1 MAGKEGESYLDQLL
15 NNAST
20 PPQEAGLEKVK
31 ESARKAEL
39 DNVGLQE
46 ALAVLNDLP
55 DETGIPSKTDPKE
68 ELEDLK
74 NLYEEFGNEIIPE
87 KEPEPESMA
96 VEPEA
101 AEEPEM
107 PAADSET
114 TQESETVEAPDIP
127 LEEVQP
133 EAAEEP
139 EIPAVELEIPEEET
153 EQMESTEPDILPE
166 KMQPEEPDILPEEM
180 QPEESDMPA
189 VELEMPEETPEEP
202 GVSEMPEEE
211 TEQTEPAEP
220 EIPVDEMQSEEPE
233 TTEDQEP
240 AFEDMEAML
249 DLLQQ
254 PEEESVQKE
263 AEMPEETKE
272 PEVSKEPVAV
282 EDIFQDALSAVG
294 YSGDEEDLEQ
304 EMDMPEVQ
312 SEGQDP
318 QLDDIL
324 ALDDIM
330 QNASDEEES
339 GAAEEGVQ
347 SVPVRKQKKEKKK
360 KPGLWKRLFGNV
372 VTDETAALEQK
383 EREAEEEAFLQKQA
397 ALIEKKKQSEADK
410 EEKEKKNQE
419 EKERKKQI
427 KAEKDAQ
434 KAEKKAEKK
443 RLKEERA
450 AMAEQEVVGK
460 INPIGATIVFILFA
474 TIGVLIF
481 VGVWLL
487 PRRANIKEAQ
497 NEYANEKYIEAYQ
510 TISAVSI
517 KEDEQAL
524 YDKIVLC
531 SKLERQIQSYKT
543 NVSMKQKLEALHALL
558 QGLDLYNKKQDEVKA
573 LKIQNEFLQMKTQII
588 TYLAQ
593 DYNLDEAQ
601 ANEIN
606 AITDEAEYTRRLLEI
621 VAAVK

>member
-20 PPQEAGLEKVK
+20 PPQEAGLEQVK
-31 ESARKAEL
+31 ENARKAEL

-55 DETGIPSKTDPKE
+55 DETGIPSKADPKE

-74 NLYEEFGNEIIPE
+74 NLYEEFGNEVIPQQ
-87 KEPEPESMA
+87 EPEPEPEPEPEVETEPEVPEEEA
-96 VEPEA
+96 QPEEPIEPVEPKETKESEEPEIPEFDLEMPEEPEQPEEEA
-101 AEEPEM
+101 QPESLEEPVMPEEPFAPEEPEM
-107 PAADSET
+107 P
-114 TQESETVEAPDIP
+114 TVD
-127 LEEVQP
+127 
-133 EAAEEP
+133 
-139 EIPAVELEIPEEET
+139 AV
-153 EQMESTEPDILPE
+153 
-166 KMQPEEPDILPEEM
+166 
-180 QPEESDMPA
+180 
-189 VELEMPEETPEEP
+189 MPEET
-202 GVSEMPEEE
+202 EE
-211 TEQTEPAEP
+211 TTNM
-220 EIPVDEMQSEEPE
+220 DEE
-233 TTEDQEP
+233 QEP

-254 PEEESVQKE
+254 PDEEDEPK
-263 AEMPEETKE
+263 MPDEPEVPQETKEPE

-304 EMDMPEVQ
+304 ELNMS
-312 SEGQDP
+312 SETQEESQDS
-318 QLDDIL
+318 QFDDIL

-330 QNASDEEES
+330 QNASDEE
-339 GAAEEGVQ
+339 GQPAEEGVQ

-360 KPGLWKRLFGNV
+360 KTSLWKRLFGNV
-372 VTDETAALEQK
+372 ITDETAALEEK
-383 EREAEEEAFLQKQA
+383 EREEEEDPFLKKQA
-397 ALIEKKKQSEADK
+397 ELIEKKKQSEADK
-410 EEKEKKNQE
+410 EEKEKKSQE
-419 EKERKKQI
+419 DKERKQQI
-427 KAEKDAQ
+427 KAEKEAQ

-450 AMAEQEVVGK
+450 AQAEKEVVGK

-474 TIGVLIF
+474 TIGVLIM

-487 PRRANIKEAQ
+487 PRRANIKEAE
-497 NEYANEKYIEAYQ
+497 NEYANEQYIDAYQ

-531 SKLERQIQSYKT
+531 SKLERQIQSYQT
-543 NVSMKQKLEALHALL
+543 NVSMNQKLEALHALL

-573 LKIQNEFLQMKTQII
+573 LKIQKEYLQMKTQII

-606 AITDEAEYTRRLLEI
+606 AITDEAEYTHRLQDI
-621 VAAVK
+621 VTAAK

>member
-20 PPQEAGLEKVK
+20 SSQEAGVEQAK
-31 ESARKAEL
+31 ENAGKAEL

-55 DETGIPSKTDPKE
+55 DETGIPAKADPKE

-74 NLYEEFGNEIIPE
+74 NLYEEFGNEVIPE
-87 KEPEPESMA
+87 EAPQPEPEPEEEMKREEQ
-96 VEPEA
+96 EPEEPVQSLVDPEKVE
-101 AEEPEM
+101 EEPEQ
-107 PAADSET
+107 S
-114 TQESETVEAPDIP
+114 
-127 LEEVQP
+127 EEVQP
-133 EAAEEP
+133 EGFDE
-139 EIPAVELEIPEEET
+139 
-153 EQMESTEPDILPE
+153 
-166 KMQPEEPDILPEEM
+166 PEEPK
-180 QPEESDMPA
+180 
-189 VELEMPEETPEEP
+189 
-202 GVSEMPEEE
+202 MPEEE
-211 TEQTEPAEP
+211 
-220 EIPVDEMQSEEPE
+220 
-233 TTEDQEP
+233 QEP

-254 PEEESVQKE
+254 PDEEVEKE
-263 AEMPEETKE
+263 KQDTTEVPQETKE
-272 PEVSKEPVAV
+272 PEPEVSREPVAV
-282 EDIFQDALSAVG
+282 DDIFQDALSAVG

-304 EMDMPEVQ
+304 KLNMS
-312 SEGQDP
+312 SETQNENQDS
-318 QLDDIL
+318 QFDDIL

-330 QNASDEEES
+330 QNESGVEEEP
-339 GAAEEGVQ
+339 AEEGVQ

-360 KPGLWKRLFGNV
+360 KTSLWKRLFGNV
-372 VTDETAALEQK
+372 ITDETAALEEK
-383 EREAEEEAFLQKQA
+383 EREEEEEAFLKKQA

-410 EEKEKKNQE
+410 EEKEKKNQKD
-419 EKERKKQI
+419 KERKQQI
-427 KAEKDAQ
+427 KAEKEAQ

-443 RLKEERA
+443 RLKEEQA
-450 AMAEQEVVGK
+450 AMAETEVVGK

-474 TIGVLIF
+474 TIGVLIM

-487 PRRANIKEAQ
+487 PRRANIKEAA
-497 NEYANEKYIEAYQ
+497 NEYANEKYIDAYQ

-531 SKLERQIQSYKT
+531 SKLERQIQSYQT
-543 NVSMKQKLEALHALL
+543 NVSMDKKLEALHALL

-573 LKIQNEFLQMKTQII
+573 LKIQKEFLQMKTQII

-593 DYNLDEAQ
+593 DYSLDEAQ

-606 AITDEAEYTRRLLEI
+606 AITDEAEYTHRLQDI
-621 VAAVK
+621 VTAAK

>member
-20 PPQEAGLEKVK
+20 SSQEAGVEQAK
-31 ESARKAEL
+31 ENARKAEL

-55 DETGIPSKTDPKE
+55 DETGIPAKADPKE

-74 NLYEEFGNEIIPE
+74 NLYEEFGNEVIPDE
-87 KEPEPESMA
+87 APQPEPEPEEKMKREEQ
-96 VEPEA
+96 EPEEPVQSLVDPEKVE
-101 AEEPEM
+101 EEPEQ
-107 PAADSET
+107 S
-114 TQESETVEAPDIP
+114 
-127 LEEVQP
+127 EEVQP
-133 EAAEEP
+133 EGFDE
-139 EIPAVELEIPEEET
+139 
-153 EQMESTEPDILPE
+153 
-166 KMQPEEPDILPEEM
+166 PEEPK
-180 QPEESDMPA
+180 
-189 VELEMPEETPEEP
+189 
-202 GVSEMPEEE
+202 MPEEE
-211 TEQTEPAEP
+211 
-220 EIPVDEMQSEEPE
+220 
-233 TTEDQEP
+233 QEP

-254 PEEESVQKE
+254 PDEEVEQEKQDTTEVPQ
-263 AEMPEETKE
+263 ETKE
-272 PEVSKEPVAV
+272 PEPEVSREPVAV
-282 EDIFQDALSAVG
+282 DDIFQDALSAVG

-304 EMDMPEVQ
+304 KLNMS
-312 SEGQDP
+312 SETQNENQDS
-318 QLDDIL
+318 QFDDIL

-330 QNASDEEES
+330 QNESGVEEEP
-339 GAAEEGVQ
+339 AEEGVQ

-360 KPGLWKRLFGNV
+360 KTSLWKRLFGNV
-372 VTDETAALEQK
+372 ITDETVALEEK
-383 EREAEEEAFLQKQA
+383 EREEEEETFLKKQA

-410 EEKEKKNQE
+410 EEKEKKNQKD
-419 EKERKKQI
+419 KERKQQI
-427 KAEKDAQ
+427 KAEKEAQ

-443 RLKEERA
+443 RLKEEQA
-450 AMAEQEVVGK
+450 AMAETEVVEK

-474 TIGVLIF
+474 TFGVLIM

-487 PRRANIKEAQ
+487 PRRANIKEAA
-497 NEYANEKYIEAYQ
+497 NEYANEKYIDAYQ

-531 SKLERQIQSYKT
+531 SKLERQIQSYQT
-543 NVSMKQKLEALHALL
+543 NVSMDKKLEALHALL

-573 LKIQNEFLQMKTQII
+573 LKIQKEFLQMKTQII

-593 DYNLDEAQ
+593 DYSLDEAQ

-606 AITDEAEYTRRLLEI
+606 AITDEAEYTHRLQDI
-621 VAAVK
+621 VTAAK

>member
-20 PPQEAGLEKVK
+20 SSQEAGVEQAK
-31 ESARKAEL
+31 ENARKAEL

-55 DETGIPSKTDPKE
+55 DETGIPAKADPKE

-74 NLYEEFGNEIIPE
+74 NLYEEFGNEVIPDE
-87 KEPEPESMA
+87 APQPEPEPEEKMKREEQ
-96 VEPEA
+96 EPEEPVQSLVDPEKVE
-101 AEEPEM
+101 EEPEQ
-107 PAADSET
+107 S
-114 TQESETVEAPDIP
+114 
-127 LEEVQP
+127 EEVQP
-133 EAAEEP
+133 EGFDE
-139 EIPAVELEIPEEET
+139 
-153 EQMESTEPDILPE
+153 
-166 KMQPEEPDILPEEM
+166 PEEPK
-180 QPEESDMPA
+180 
-189 VELEMPEETPEEP
+189 
-202 GVSEMPEEE
+202 MPEEE
-211 TEQTEPAEP
+211 
-220 EIPVDEMQSEEPE
+220 
-233 TTEDQEP
+233 QEP

-254 PEEESVQKE
+254 PDEEVEKE
-263 AEMPEETKE
+263 KQDTTEVPQETKE
-272 PEVSKEPVAV
+272 PEPEVSREPVAV
-282 EDIFQDALSAVG
+282 DDIFQDALSAVG

-304 EMDMPEVQ
+304 KLNMS
-312 SEGQDP
+312 SETQNENQDS
-318 QLDDIL
+318 QFDDIL

-330 QNASDEEES
+330 QNESGVEEEP
-339 GAAEEGVQ
+339 AEEGVQ

-360 KPGLWKRLFGNV
+360 KTSLWKRLFGNV
-372 VTDETAALEQK
+372 ITDETAALEEK
-383 EREAEEEAFLQKQA
+383 EREEEEEAFLKKQA

-410 EEKEKKNQE
+410 EEKEKKNQKD
-419 EKERKKQI
+419 KERKQQI
-427 KAEKDAQ
+427 KAEKEAQ

-443 RLKEERA
+443 RLKEEQA
-450 AMAEQEVVGK
+450 AMAETEVVGK

-474 TIGVLIF
+474 TIGVLIM

-487 PRRANIKEAQ
+487 PRRANIKEAA
-497 NEYANEKYIEAYQ
+497 NEYANEKYIDAYQ

-531 SKLERQIQSYKT
+531 SKLERQIQSYQT
-543 NVSMKQKLEALHALL
+543 NVSMDKKLEALHALL

-573 LKIQNEFLQMKTQII
+573 LKIQKEFLQMKTQII

-593 DYNLDEAQ
+593 DYSLDEAQ

-606 AITDEAEYTRRLLEI
+606 AITDEAEYTHRLQDI
-621 VAAVK
+621 VTAAK

>member
-20 PPQEAGLEKVK
+20 SSQEAGVEQAK
-31 ESARKAEL
+31 ENARKAEL

-55 DETGIPSKTDPKE
+55 DETGIPAKADPKE

-74 NLYEEFGNEIIPE
+74 NLYEEFGNEVIPE
-87 KEPEPESMA
+87 EAPQPEPEPEEKMKREEQ
-96 VEPEA
+96 EPEEPVQSLVDPEKVE
-101 AEEPEM
+101 EEPEQ
-107 PAADSET
+107 S
-114 TQESETVEAPDIP
+114 
-127 LEEVQP
+127 EEVQP
-133 EAAEEP
+133 EGFDE
-139 EIPAVELEIPEEET
+139 
-153 EQMESTEPDILPE
+153 
-166 KMQPEEPDILPEEM
+166 PEEPK
-180 QPEESDMPA
+180 
-189 VELEMPEETPEEP
+189 
-202 GVSEMPEEE
+202 MPEEE
-211 TEQTEPAEP
+211 
-220 EIPVDEMQSEEPE
+220 
-233 TTEDQEP
+233 QEP

-254 PEEESVQKE
+254 PDEEVEQEKQDTTEVPQ
-263 AEMPEETKE
+263 ETKELE
-272 PEVSKEPVAV
+272 PEVSREPVAV
-282 EDIFQDALSAVG
+282 DDIFQDALSAVG

-304 EMDMPEVQ
+304 KLNMS
-312 SEGQDP
+312 SETQNENQDS
-318 QLDDIL
+318 QFDDIL

-330 QNASDEEES
+330 QNESGVEEEP
-339 GAAEEGVQ
+339 AEEGVQ

-360 KPGLWKRLFGNV
+360 KTSLWKRLFGNV
-372 VTDETAALEQK
+372 ITDETAALEEK
-383 EREAEEEAFLQKQA
+383 EREEEEEAFLKKQA

-410 EEKEKKNQE
+410 EEKEKKNQKD
-419 EKERKKQI
+419 KERKQQI
-427 KAEKDAQ
+427 KAEKEAQ

-443 RLKEERA
+443 RLKEEQA
-450 AMAEQEVVGK
+450 AMAETEVVGK

-474 TIGVLIF
+474 TFGVLIM

-487 PRRANIKEAQ
+487 PRRANIKEAA
-497 NEYANEKYIEAYQ
+497 NEYADEKYIDAYQ

-531 SKLERQIQSYKT
+531 SKLERQIQSYQT
-543 NVSMKQKLEALHALL
+543 NVSMDKKLEALHALL

-573 LKIQNEFLQMKTQII
+573 LKIQKEFLQMKTQII

-593 DYNLDEAQ
+593 DYSLDEAQ

-606 AITDEAEYTRRLLEI
+606 AITDEAEYTHRLQDI
-621 VAAVK
+621 VTAAK

>member
-20 PPQEAGLEKVK
+20 SSQEAGVEQVK
-31 ESARKAEL
+31 ENARKAEL

-55 DETGIPSKTDPKE
+55 DETGIPAKADPKE

-74 NLYEEFGNEIIPE
+74 NLYEEFGNEVIPE
-87 KEPEPESMA
+87 EAPQPEPEPEEEMKLEEQ
-96 VEPEA
+96 EPEEPVQSLVDPEKV
-101 AEEPEM
+101 EEPEQ
-107 PAADSET
+107 S
-114 TQESETVEAPDIP
+114 
-127 LEEVQP
+127 EEVQP
-133 EAAEEP
+133 EGFDE
-139 EIPAVELEIPEEET
+139 
-153 EQMESTEPDILPE
+153 
-166 KMQPEEPDILPEEM
+166 PEEPK
-180 QPEESDMPA
+180 
-189 VELEMPEETPEEP
+189 
-202 GVSEMPEEE
+202 MPEEE
-211 TEQTEPAEP
+211 
-220 EIPVDEMQSEEPE
+220 
-233 TTEDQEP
+233 QEP

-254 PEEESVQKE
+254 PDEEVEQEKQDTTE
-263 AEMPEETKE
+263 IPQETKE
-272 PEVSKEPVAV
+272 PEPEVSREPVAV
-282 EDIFQDALSAVG
+282 DDIFQDALSAVG

-304 EMDMPEVQ
+304 KLNMS
-312 SEGQDP
+312 SETQNENQGSQF
-318 QLDDIL
+318 DDIL

-330 QNASDEEES
+330 QNESGVEEEP
-339 GAAEEGVQ
+339 AEEGVQ

-360 KPGLWKRLFGNV
+360 KTSLWKRLFGNV
-372 VTDETAALEQK
+372 ITDETAALEEK
-383 EREAEEEAFLQKQA
+383 EREEEEEAFLKKQA

-419 EKERKKQI
+419 DKERKQQI
-427 KAEKDAQ
+427 KAEKEAQ

-443 RLKEERA
+443 RLKEEQA
-450 AMAEQEVVGK
+450 AMAETEVVGK

-474 TIGVLIF
+474 TIGVLIM

-487 PRRANIKEAQ
+487 PRRANIKEAA
-497 NEYANEKYIEAYQ
+497 NEYANEKYIDAYQ

-531 SKLERQIQSYKT
+531 SKLERQIQSYQT
-543 NVSMKQKLEALHALL
+543 NISMDKKLEALHALL

-573 LKIQNEFLQMKTQII
+573 LKIQKEFLQMKTQII

-593 DYNLDEAQ
+593 DYSLDETQ

-606 AITDEAEYTRRLLEI
+606 AITDEAEYTHRLQDI
-621 VAAVK
+621 VTAAK

>member
-20 PPQEAGLEKVK
+20 SSQEAGVEQVK
-31 ESARKAEL
+31 ENAGKAEL

-55 DETGIPSKTDPKE
+55 DETGIPAKADPKE

-74 NLYEEFGNEIIPE
+74 NLYEEFGNEVIPE
-87 KEPEPESMA
+87 EAPQPEPEPEEEMKLEEQ
-96 VEPEA
+96 EPEEPVQPLVNPEKVE
-101 AEEPEM
+101 EEPEQ
-107 PAADSET
+107 S
-114 TQESETVEAPDIP
+114 
-127 LEEVQP
+127 EEVQP
-133 EAAEEP
+133 EGFDEP
-139 EIPAVELEIPEEET
+139 EESNEPEKSDEPGMTEELEIPEE
-153 EQMESTEPDILPE
+153 P
-166 KMQPEEPDILPEEM
+166 K
-180 QPEESDMPA
+180 
-189 VELEMPEETPEEP
+189 
-202 GVSEMPEEE
+202 MPEEE
-211 TEQTEPAEP
+211 
-220 EIPVDEMQSEEPE
+220 
-233 TTEDQEP
+233 QEP

-254 PEEESVQKE
+254 PD
-263 AEMPEETKE
+263 AEVEQEKQDTTEVPQETKE
-272 PEVSKEPVAV
+272 PEPEVSREPVAV
-282 EDIFQDALSAVG
+282 DDIFQDALSAVG

-304 EMDMPEVQ
+304 KLNMS
-312 SEGQDP
+312 SETQNENQGSQF
-318 QLDDIL
+318 DDIL

-330 QNASDEEES
+330 QNESGVEEEP
-339 GAAEEGVQ
+339 AEEGVQ

-360 KPGLWKRLFGNV
+360 KTSLWKRLFGNV
-372 VTDETAALEQK
+372 ITDETAALEEK
-383 EREAEEEAFLQKQA
+383 EREEEEEAFLKKQA

-419 EKERKKQI
+419 DKERKRQI
-427 KAEKDAQ
+427 KAEKETQ

-443 RLKEERA
+443 RLKEEQA
-450 AMAEQEVVGK
+450 AMAETEVVGK

-474 TIGVLIF
+474 TIGVLIM

-487 PRRANIKEAQ
+487 PRRANIKEAA
-497 NEYANEKYIEAYQ
+497 NEYANEKYIDAYQ
-510 TISAVSI
+510 TISSVSI

-531 SKLERQIQSYKT
+531 SKLERQIQSYQT
-543 NVSMKQKLEALHALL
+543 NISMDKKLEALHALL

-573 LKIQNEFLQMKTQII
+573 LKIQKEFLQMKTQII

-593 DYNLDEAQ
+593 DYSLDEAQ

-606 AITDEAEYTRRLLEI
+606 AITDEAEYTHRLQDI
-621 VAAVK
+621 VTAAK

>member
-20 PPQEAGLEKVK
+20 SSQEAGVEQAK
-31 ESARKAEL
+31 ENARKAEL

-55 DETGIPSKTDPKE
+55 DETGIPAKADPKE

-74 NLYEEFGNEIIPE
+74 NLYEEFGNEVIPE
-87 KEPEPESMA
+87 EAPQPEPEPEEEMKREEQ
-96 VEPEA
+96 EPEEPVQSLVDPEKVE
-101 AEEPEM
+101 EEPEQ
-107 PAADSET
+107 S
-114 TQESETVEAPDIP
+114 
-127 LEEVQP
+127 EEVQP
-133 EAAEEP
+133 EGFDE
-139 EIPAVELEIPEEET
+139 
-153 EQMESTEPDILPE
+153 
-166 KMQPEEPDILPEEM
+166 PEEPK
-180 QPEESDMPA
+180 
-189 VELEMPEETPEEP
+189 
-202 GVSEMPEEE
+202 MPEEE
-211 TEQTEPAEP
+211 
-220 EIPVDEMQSEEPE
+220 
-233 TTEDQEP
+233 QEP

-254 PEEESVQKE
+254 PDEEVEKE
-263 AEMPEETKE
+263 KQDTTEVPQETKE
-272 PEVSKEPVAV
+272 PEPEVSREPVAV
-282 EDIFQDALSAVG
+282 DDIFQDALSAVG

-304 EMDMPEVQ
+304 KLNMS
-312 SEGQDP
+312 SETQNENQDS
-318 QLDDIL
+318 QFDDIL

-330 QNASDEEES
+330 QNESGVEEEP
-339 GAAEEGVQ
+339 AEEGVQ

-360 KPGLWKRLFGNV
+360 KTSLWKRLFGNV
-372 VTDETAALEQK
+372 ITDETAALEEK
-383 EREAEEEAFLQKQA
+383 EREEEEEAFLKKQA

-410 EEKEKKNQE
+410 EEKEKKNQKD
-419 EKERKKQI
+419 KERKQQI
-427 KAEKDAQ
+427 KAEKEAQ

-443 RLKEERA
+443 RLKEEQA
-450 AMAEQEVVGK
+450 AMAETEVVGK

-474 TIGVLIF
+474 TIGVLIM

-487 PRRANIKEAQ
+487 PRHANIKEAA
-497 NEYANEKYIEAYQ
+497 NEYANEKYIDAYQ

-531 SKLERQIQSYKT
+531 SKLERQIQSYQT
-543 NVSMKQKLEALHALL
+543 NVSMDKKLEALHALL

-573 LKIQNEFLQMKTQII
+573 LKIQKEFLQMKTQII

-593 DYNLDEAQ
+593 DYSLDEAQ

-606 AITDEAEYTRRLLEI
+606 AITDEAEYTHRLQDI
-621 VAAVK
+621 VTAAK

>member
-20 PPQEAGLEKVK
+20 SSQEAGVEQAK
-31 ESARKAEL
+31 ENARKAEL

-55 DETGIPSKTDPKE
+55 DETGIPAKADPKE

-74 NLYEEFGNEIIPE
+74 NLYEEFGNEVIPE
-87 KEPEPESMA
+87 EAPQPEPEPEEEMKREEQ
-96 VEPEA
+96 EPEEPVQSLVDPEKVE
-101 AEEPEM
+101 EEPEQ
-107 PAADSET
+107 S
-114 TQESETVEAPDIP
+114 
-127 LEEVQP
+127 EEVQP
-133 EAAEEP
+133 EGFDEP
-139 EIPAVELEIPEEET
+139 EESDELEKSDEPGMTEELEIPEE
-153 EQMESTEPDILPE
+153 P
-166 KMQPEEPDILPEEM
+166 K
-180 QPEESDMPA
+180 
-189 VELEMPEETPEEP
+189 
-202 GVSEMPEEE
+202 MPEEE
-211 TEQTEPAEP
+211 
-220 EIPVDEMQSEEPE
+220 
-233 TTEDQEP
+233 QEP

-254 PEEESVQKE
+254 PDEEVEKE
-263 AEMPEETKE
+263 KQDTTEVPQETKE
-272 PEVSKEPVAV
+272 PEPEVSREPVAV
-282 EDIFQDALSAVG
+282 DDIFQDALSAVG

-304 EMDMPEVQ
+304 KLNMS
-312 SEGQDP
+312 SETQNENQDS
-318 QLDDIL
+318 QFDDIL

-330 QNASDEEES
+330 QNESGVEEEP
-339 GAAEEGVQ
+339 AEEGVQ

-360 KPGLWKRLFGNV
+360 KTSLWKRLFGNV
-372 VTDETAALEQK
+372 ITDETAALEEK
-383 EREAEEEAFLQKQA
+383 EREEEEEAFLKKQA

-410 EEKEKKNQE
+410 EEKEKKNQKD
-419 EKERKKQI
+419 KERKQQI
-427 KAEKDAQ
+427 KAEKEAQ

-443 RLKEERA
+443 RLKEEQA
-450 AMAEQEVVGK
+450 AMAETEVVGK

-474 TIGVLIF
+474 TFGVLIM

-487 PRRANIKEAQ
+487 PRRANIKEAA
-497 NEYANEKYIEAYQ
+497 NEYANEKYIDAYQ

-531 SKLERQIQSYKT
+531 SKLERQIQSYQT
-543 NVSMKQKLEALHALL
+543 NVSMDKKLEALHALL

-573 LKIQNEFLQMKTQII
+573 LKIQKEFLQMKTQII

-593 DYNLDEAQ
+593 DYSLDEAQ

-606 AITDEAEYTRRLLEI
+606 AITDEAEYTHRLQDI
-621 VAAVK
+621 VTSAK

>member
-1 MAGKEGESYLDQLL
+1 MAEKEGESYLDQLL

-20 PPQEAGLEKVK
+20 SSQEAGVEQVK
-31 ESARKAEL
+31 ENAGKAEL

-55 DETGIPSKTDPKE
+55 DETGIPAKADPKE

-74 NLYEEFGNEIIPE
+74 NLYEEFGNEVIPAE
-87 KEPEPESMA
+87 APQPEPEPEEEMKLEEQ
-96 VEPEA
+96 EPEEPVQPLVNPEKV
-101 AEEPEM
+101 EEELEQ
-107 PAADSET
+107 S
-114 TQESETVEAPDIP
+114 
-127 LEEVQP
+127 EEVQP
-133 EAAEEP
+133 EGFDEP
-139 EIPAVELEIPEEET
+139 EESNEPEKSDEPGMTEELEIPEE
-153 EQMESTEPDILPE
+153 P
-166 KMQPEEPDILPEEM
+166 K
-180 QPEESDMPA
+180 
-189 VELEMPEETPEEP
+189 
-202 GVSEMPEEE
+202 MPEEE
-211 TEQTEPAEP
+211 
-220 EIPVDEMQSEEPE
+220 
-233 TTEDQEP
+233 QEP

-254 PEEESVQKE
+254 PD
-263 AEMPEETKE
+263 AEVEQEKQDTTEVPQETKE
-272 PEVSKEPVAV
+272 PEPEVSREPVAV
-282 EDIFQDALSAVG
+282 DDIFQDALSAVG

-304 EMDMPEVQ
+304 KLNMS
-312 SEGQDP
+312 SETQNENQGSQF
-318 QLDDIL
+318 DDIL

-330 QNASDEEES
+330 QNESGVEEEP
-339 GAAEEGVQ
+339 AEEGVQ

-360 KPGLWKRLFGNV
+360 KISLWKRLFGNV
-372 VTDETAALEQK
+372 ITDETAALEEK
-383 EREAEEEAFLQKQA
+383 EREEEEEAFLKKQA

-419 EKERKKQI
+419 DKERKRQI
-427 KAEKDAQ
+427 KAEKETQ

-443 RLKEERA
+443 RLKEEQA
-450 AMAEQEVVGK
+450 AMAETEVVGK

-474 TIGVLIF
+474 TIGVLIM

-487 PRRANIKEAQ
+487 PRRANIKEAA
-497 NEYANEKYIEAYQ
+497 NEYANEKYIDAYQ

-531 SKLERQIQSYKT
+531 SKLERQIQSYQT
-543 NVSMKQKLEALHALL
+543 NISMDKKLEALHALL

-573 LKIQNEFLQMKTQII
+573 LKIQKEFLQMKTQII

-593 DYNLDEAQ
+593 DYSLDEAQ

-606 AITDEAEYTRRLLEI
+606 AITDEAEYTHRLQDI
-621 VAAVK
+621 VTAAK

>member
-20 PPQEAGLEKVK
+20 SSQEAGVEQAK
-31 ESARKAEL
+31 ENARKAEL

-55 DETGIPSKTDPKE
+55 DETGIPAKADPKE

-74 NLYEEFGNEIIPE
+74 NLYEEFGNEVIPE
-87 KEPEPESMA
+87 EAPQPEPEPEEEMKREEQ
-96 VEPEA
+96 EPEEPVQSLVDPEKVE
-101 AEEPEM
+101 EEPEQ
-107 PAADSET
+107 S
-114 TQESETVEAPDIP
+114 
-127 LEEVQP
+127 EEVQP
-133 EAAEEP
+133 EGFDE
-139 EIPAVELEIPEEET
+139 
-153 EQMESTEPDILPE
+153 
-166 KMQPEEPDILPEEM
+166 PEEPK
-180 QPEESDMPA
+180 
-189 VELEMPEETPEEP
+189 
-202 GVSEMPEEE
+202 MPEEE
-211 TEQTEPAEP
+211 
-220 EIPVDEMQSEEPE
+220 
-233 TTEDQEP
+233 QEP

-254 PEEESVQKE
+254 PDEEVEKE
-263 AEMPEETKE
+263 KQDTTEVPQETKE
-272 PEVSKEPVAV
+272 PEPEVSREPVAV
-282 EDIFQDALSAVG
+282 DDIFQDALSAVG

-304 EMDMPEVQ
+304 KLNMS
-312 SEGQDP
+312 SETQNENQDS
-318 QLDDIL
+318 QFDDIL

-330 QNASDEEES
+330 QNESGVEEEP
-339 GAAEEGVQ
+339 AEEGVQ

-360 KPGLWKRLFGNV
+360 KTSLWKRLFGNV
-372 VTDETAALEQK
+372 ITDETAALEEK
-383 EREAEEEAFLQKQA
+383 EREEEEEVFLKKQA

-410 EEKEKKNQE
+410 EEKEKKNQKD
-419 EKERKKQI
+419 KERKQQI
-427 KAEKDAQ
+427 KAEKEAQ

-443 RLKEERA
+443 RLKEEQA
-450 AMAEQEVVGK
+450 AMAETEVVGK

-474 TIGVLIF
+474 TFGVLIM

-487 PRRANIKEAQ
+487 PRRANIKEAA
-497 NEYANEKYIEAYQ
+497 NEYANEKYIDAYQ

-531 SKLERQIQSYKT
+531 SKLERQIQSYQA
-543 NVSMKQKLEALHALL
+543 NVSMDKKLEALHALL

-573 LKIQNEFLQMKTQII
+573 LKIQKEFLQMKTQII

-593 DYNLDEAQ
+593 DYSLDEAQ

-606 AITDEAEYTRRLLEI
+606 AITDEAEYTHRLQDI
-621 VAAVK
+621 VTAAK

>member
-20 PPQEAGLEKVK
+20 SSQEAGVEQAK
-31 ESARKAEL
+31 ENARKAEL

-55 DETGIPSKTDPKE
+55 DETGIPAKADPKE

-74 NLYEEFGNEIIPE
+74 NLYEEFGNEVIPE
-87 KEPEPESMA
+87 EAPQSEPEPEEEMKREEQ
-96 VEPEA
+96 EPEEPVQSLVDPEKVE
-101 AEEPEM
+101 EEPEQ
-107 PAADSET
+107 SEK
-114 TQESETVEAPDIP
+114 
-127 LEEVQP
+127 VQP
-133 EAAEEP
+133 EGFDEP
-139 EIPAVELEIPEEET
+139 EESNEPEEE
-153 EQMESTEPDILPE
+153 
-166 KMQPEEPDILPEEM
+166 
-180 QPEESDMPA
+180 
-189 VELEMPEETPEEP
+189 
-202 GVSEMPEEE
+202 
-211 TEQTEPAEP
+211 
-220 EIPVDEMQSEEPE
+220 
-233 TTEDQEP
+233 QEP

-254 PEEESVQKE
+254 PDEEVEKE
-263 AEMPEETKE
+263 KQDTTEVPQETKE
-272 PEVSKEPVAV
+272 PEPEVSREPVAV
-282 EDIFQDALSAVG
+282 DDIFQDALSAVG

-304 EMDMPEVQ
+304 KLNMS
-312 SEGQDP
+312 SETQNENQDS
-318 QLDDIL
+318 QFDDIL

-330 QNASDEEES
+330 QNESGVEEEP
-339 GAAEEGVQ
+339 AEEGVQ

-360 KPGLWKRLFGNV
+360 KTSLWKRLFGNV
-372 VTDETAALEQK
+372 ITDETAALEEK
-383 EREAEEEAFLQKQA
+383 EREEEEEVFLKKQA

-410 EEKEKKNQE
+410 EEKEKKNQKD
-419 EKERKKQI
+419 KERKQQI
-427 KAEKDAQ
+427 KAEKEAQ

-443 RLKEERA
+443 RLKEEQA
-450 AMAEQEVVGK
+450 AMAETEVVGK

-474 TIGVLIF
+474 TFGVLIM

-487 PRRANIKEAQ
+487 PRRANIKEAA
-497 NEYANEKYIEAYQ
+497 NEYANEKYIDAYQ

-531 SKLERQIQSYKT
+531 SKLERQIQSYQT
-543 NVSMKQKLEALHALL
+543 NVSMDKKLEALHALL

-573 LKIQNEFLQMKTQII
+573 LKIQKEFLQMKTQII

-593 DYNLDEAQ
+593 DYSLDEAQ

-606 AITDEAEYTRRLLEI
+606 AITDEAEYTHRLQDI
-621 VAAVK
+621 VTAAK

>member
-20 PPQEAGLEKVK
+20 SSQEAGVEQAK
-31 ESARKAEL
+31 ENARKAEL

-55 DETGIPSKTDPKE
+55 DETGIPAKADPKE

-74 NLYEEFGNEIIPE
+74 NLYEEFGNEVIPE
-87 KEPEPESMA
+87 EAPQPEPEPEEKMKREEQ
-96 VEPEA
+96 EPEEPVQLLVDPEKVE
-101 AEEPEM
+101 EEPEQ
-107 PAADSET
+107 S
-114 TQESETVEAPDIP
+114 
-127 LEEVQP
+127 EEVQP
-133 EAAEEP
+133 EGFDE
-139 EIPAVELEIPEEET
+139 
-153 EQMESTEPDILPE
+153 
-166 KMQPEEPDILPEEM
+166 PEEPK
-180 QPEESDMPA
+180 
-189 VELEMPEETPEEP
+189 
-202 GVSEMPEEE
+202 MPEEE
-211 TEQTEPAEP
+211 
-220 EIPVDEMQSEEPE
+220 
-233 TTEDQEP
+233 QEP

-254 PEEESVQKE
+254 PDEEVEKE
-263 AEMPEETKE
+263 KQDTTEVPQETKE
-272 PEVSKEPVAV
+272 PEPEVSREPVAV
-282 EDIFQDALSAVG
+282 DDIFQDALSAVG

-304 EMDMPEVQ
+304 KLNMS
-312 SEGQDP
+312 SETQNENQDS
-318 QLDDIL
+318 QFDDIL

-330 QNASDEEES
+330 QNESGVEEEP
-339 GAAEEGVQ
+339 AEEGVQ

-360 KPGLWKRLFGNV
+360 KTSLWKRLFGNV
-372 VTDETAALEQK
+372 ITDETAALEEK
-383 EREAEEEAFLQKQA
+383 EREEEEEAFLKKQA

-410 EEKEKKNQE
+410 EEKEKKNQKD
-419 EKERKKQI
+419 KERKQQI
-427 KAEKDAQ
+427 KAEKEAQ

-443 RLKEERA
+443 RLKEEQA
-450 AMAEQEVVGK
+450 AMAETEVVGK

-474 TIGVLIF
+474 TIGVLIM

-487 PRRANIKEAQ
+487 PRRANIKEAA
-497 NEYANEKYIEAYQ
+497 NEYANEKYIDAYQ

-531 SKLERQIQSYKT
+531 SKLERQIQSYQT
-543 NVSMKQKLEALHALL
+543 NVSMDKKLEALHALL

-573 LKIQNEFLQMKTQII
+573 LKIQKEFLQMKTQII

-593 DYNLDEAQ
+593 DYSLDEAQ

-606 AITDEAEYTRRLLEI
+606 AITDEAEYTHRLQDI
-621 VAAVK
+621 VTAAK

>member
-20 PPQEAGLEKVK
+20 SSQEAGVEQAK
-31 ESARKAEL
+31 ENTRKAEL

-55 DETGIPSKTDPKE
+55 DETGIPAKADPKE

-74 NLYEEFGNEIIPE
+74 NLYEEFGNEVIPE
-87 KEPEPESMA
+87 EAPQPEPEPEEEMKREEQ
-96 VEPEA
+96 EPEEPVQSLVDPEKVE
-101 AEEPEM
+101 EEPEQ
-107 PAADSET
+107 S
-114 TQESETVEAPDIP
+114 
-127 LEEVQP
+127 EEVQP
-133 EAAEEP
+133 EGFDE
-139 EIPAVELEIPEEET
+139 
-153 EQMESTEPDILPE
+153 
-166 KMQPEEPDILPEEM
+166 PEEPK
-180 QPEESDMPA
+180 
-189 VELEMPEETPEEP
+189 
-202 GVSEMPEEE
+202 MPEEE
-211 TEQTEPAEP
+211 
-220 EIPVDEMQSEEPE
+220 
-233 TTEDQEP
+233 QEP

-254 PEEESVQKE
+254 PDEEVEKE
-263 AEMPEETKE
+263 KQDTTEVPQETKE
-272 PEVSKEPVAV
+272 PEPEVSREPVAV
-282 EDIFQDALSAVG
+282 DDIFQDALSAVG

-304 EMDMPEVQ
+304 KLNMS
-312 SEGQDP
+312 SETQNENQDS
-318 QLDDIL
+318 QFDDIL

-330 QNASDEEES
+330 QNESGVEEEP
-339 GAAEEGVQ
+339 AEEGVQ

-360 KPGLWKRLFGNV
+360 KTSLWKRLFGNV
-372 VTDETAALEQK
+372 ITDETAALEEK
-383 EREAEEEAFLQKQA
+383 EREEEEEAFLKKQA

-410 EEKEKKNQE
+410 EEKEKKNQKD
-419 EKERKKQI
+419 KERKQQI
-427 KAEKDAQ
+427 KAEKEAQ

-443 RLKEERA
+443 RLKEEQA
-450 AMAEQEVVGK
+450 AMAETEVVGK

-474 TIGVLIF
+474 TIGVLIM

-487 PRRANIKEAQ
+487 PRRANIKEAA
-497 NEYANEKYIEAYQ
+497 NEYANEKYIDAYQ

-531 SKLERQIQSYKT
+531 SKLERQIQSYQT
-543 NVSMKQKLEALHALL
+543 NVSMDKKLEALHALL

-573 LKIQNEFLQMKTQII
+573 LKIQKEFLQMKTQII

-593 DYNLDEAQ
+593 DYSLDEAQ

-606 AITDEAEYTRRLLEI
+606 AITDEAEYTHRLQDI
-621 VAAVK
+621 VTAAK

>member
-20 PPQEAGLEKVK
+20 SSQEAGVEQAK
-31 ESARKAEL
+31 ENARKAEL

-55 DETGIPSKTDPKE
+55 DETGIPAKADPKE

-74 NLYEEFGNEIIPE
+74 NLYEEFGNEVIPE
-87 KEPEPESMA
+87 EAPQPEPEPE
-96 VEPEA
+96 
-101 AEEPEM
+101 EEMKRE
-107 PAADSET
+107 E
-114 TQESETVEAPDIP
+114 QE
-127 LEEVQP
+127 
-133 EAAEEP
+133 
-139 EIPAVELEIPEEET
+139 
-153 EQMESTEPDILPE
+153 
-166 KMQPEEPDILPEEM
+166 PEEPVQSLVDPEK
-180 QPEESDMPA
+180 
-189 VELEMPEETPEEP
+189 VEEEP
-202 GVSEMPEEE
+202 
-211 TEQTEPAEP
+211 
-220 EIPVDEMQSEEPE
+220 
-233 TTEDQEP
+233 EP

-254 PEEESVQKE
+254 PDEEVEKE
-263 AEMPEETKE
+263 KQDTTEVPQETKE
-272 PEVSKEPVAV
+272 PEPEVSREPVAV
-282 EDIFQDALSAVG
+282 DDIFQDALSAVG

-304 EMDMPEVQ
+304 KLNMS
-312 SEGQDP
+312 SETQNENQDS
-318 QLDDIL
+318 QFDDIL

-330 QNASDEEES
+330 QNESGVEEEP
-339 GAAEEGVQ
+339 AEEGVQ

-360 KPGLWKRLFGNV
+360 KTSLWKRLFGNV
-372 VTDETAALEQK
+372 ITDETAALEEK
-383 EREAEEEAFLQKQA
+383 EREEEEEAFLKKQA

-410 EEKEKKNQE
+410 EEKEKKNQKD
-419 EKERKKQI
+419 KERKQQI
-427 KAEKDAQ
+427 KAEKEAQ

-443 RLKEERA
+443 RLKEEQA
-450 AMAEQEVVGK
+450 AMAETEVVGK

-474 TIGVLIF
+474 TIGVLIM

-487 PRRANIKEAQ
+487 PRRANIKEAA
-497 NEYANEKYIEAYQ
+497 NEYANEKYIDAYQ

-531 SKLERQIQSYKT
+531 SKLERQIQSYQT
-543 NVSMKQKLEALHALL
+543 NVSMDKKLEALHALL

-573 LKIQNEFLQMKTQII
+573 LKIQKEFLQMKTQII

-593 DYNLDEAQ
+593 DYSLDEAQ

-606 AITDEAEYTRRLLEI
+606 AITDEAEYTHRLQDI
-621 VAAVK
+621 VTAAK

>member
-20 PPQEAGLEKVK
+20 SSQEAGVEQAK
-31 ESARKAEL
+31 ENARKAEL

-55 DETGIPSKTDPKE
+55 DETGIPAKADPKE

-74 NLYEEFGNEIIPE
+74 NLYEEFGNEVIPE
-87 KEPEPESMA
+87 EAPQPEPEPEEEMKREEQ
-96 VEPEA
+96 EPEEPVQSLVDPEKVE
-101 AEEPEM
+101 EEPEQ
-107 PAADSET
+107 S
-114 TQESETVEAPDIP
+114 
-127 LEEVQP
+127 EEVQP
-133 EAAEEP
+133 EGFDEP
-139 EIPAVELEIPEEET
+139 E
-153 EQMESTEPDILPE
+153 ESNE
-166 KMQPEEPDILPEEM
+166 
-180 QPEESDMPA
+180 PEESD
-189 VELEMPEETPEEP
+189 ELEKSDEP
-202 GVSEMPEEE
+202 GMPEEE
-211 TEQTEPAEP
+211 
-220 EIPVDEMQSEEPE
+220 
-233 TTEDQEP
+233 QEP

-254 PEEESVQKE
+254 PDEEVEKE
-263 AEMPEETKE
+263 KQDTTEVPQETKE
-272 PEVSKEPVAV
+272 PEPEVSREPVAV
-282 EDIFQDALSAVG
+282 DDIFQDALSAVG

-304 EMDMPEVQ
+304 KLNMS
-312 SEGQDP
+312 SETQNENQDS
-318 QLDDIL
+318 QFDDIL

-330 QNASDEEES
+330 QNESGVEEEP
-339 GAAEEGVQ
+339 AEEGVQ

-360 KPGLWKRLFGNV
+360 KTSLWKRLFGNV
-372 VTDETAALEQK
+372 ITDETAALEEK
-383 EREAEEEAFLQKQA
+383 EREEEEEAFLKKQA

-410 EEKEKKNQE
+410 EEKEKKNQKD
-419 EKERKKQI
+419 KERKQQI
-427 KAEKDAQ
+427 KAEKEAQ

-443 RLKEERA
+443 RLKEEQA
-450 AMAEQEVVGK
+450 AMAETEVVGK

-474 TIGVLIF
+474 TIGVLIM

-487 PRRANIKEAQ
+487 PRRANIKEAA
-497 NEYANEKYIEAYQ
+497 NEYANEKYIDAYQ

-531 SKLERQIQSYKT
+531 SKLERQIQSYQT
-543 NVSMKQKLEALHALL
+543 NVSMDKKLEALHALL

-573 LKIQNEFLQMKTQII
+573 LKIQKEFLQMKTQII

-593 DYNLDEAQ
+593 DYSLDEAQ

-606 AITDEAEYTRRLLEI
+606 AITDEAEYTHRLQDI
-621 VAAVK
+621 VTAAK

>member
-20 PPQEAGLEKVK
+20 SSQEAGVEQAK
-31 ESARKAEL
+31 ENARKAEL

-55 DETGIPSKTDPKE
+55 DETGIPAKADPKE

-74 NLYEEFGNEIIPE
+74 NLYEEFGNEVIPE
-87 KEPEPESMA
+87 EAPQPEPEPEEKMKREEQ
-96 VEPEA
+96 EPEEPVQSLVDPEKA
-101 AEEPEM
+101 EEEPEQ
-107 PAADSET
+107 S
-114 TQESETVEAPDIP
+114 
-127 LEEVQP
+127 EEVQP
-133 EAAEEP
+133 EGFDE
-139 EIPAVELEIPEEET
+139 
-153 EQMESTEPDILPE
+153 
-166 KMQPEEPDILPEEM
+166 PEEPK
-180 QPEESDMPA
+180 
-189 VELEMPEETPEEP
+189 
-202 GVSEMPEEE
+202 MPEEE
-211 TEQTEPAEP
+211 
-220 EIPVDEMQSEEPE
+220 
-233 TTEDQEP
+233 QEP

-254 PEEESVQKE
+254 PDEEVEKE
-263 AEMPEETKE
+263 KQDTTEVPQETKE
-272 PEVSKEPVAV
+272 PEPEVSREPVAV
-282 EDIFQDALSAVG
+282 DDIFQDALSAVG

-304 EMDMPEVQ
+304 KLNMS
-312 SEGQDP
+312 SETQNENQDS
-318 QLDDIL
+318 QFDDIL

-330 QNASDEEES
+330 QNESGVEEEP
-339 GAAEEGVQ
+339 AEEGVQ

-360 KPGLWKRLFGNV
+360 KTSLWKRLFGNV
-372 VTDETAALEQK
+372 ITDETAALEEK
-383 EREAEEEAFLQKQA
+383 EREEEEEAFLKKQA

-410 EEKEKKNQE
+410 EEKEKKNQKD
-419 EKERKKQI
+419 KERKQQI
-427 KAEKDAQ
+427 KAEKEAQ

-443 RLKEERA
+443 RLKEEQA
-450 AMAEQEVVGK
+450 AMAETEVVGK

-474 TIGVLIF
+474 TIGVLIM

-487 PRRANIKEAQ
+487 PRRANIKEAA
-497 NEYANEKYIEAYQ
+497 NEYANEKYIDAYQ

-531 SKLERQIQSYKT
+531 SKLERQIQSYQT
-543 NVSMKQKLEALHALL
+543 NVSMDKKLEALHALL

-573 LKIQNEFLQMKTQII
+573 LKIQKEFLQMKTQII

-593 DYNLDEAQ
+593 DYSLDEAQ

-606 AITDEAEYTRRLLEI
+606 AITDEAEYTHRLQDI
-621 VAAVK
+621 VTAAK

>member
-87 KEPEPESMA
+87 KEPEPEPMP

-101 AEEPEM
+101 AEEQEM
-107 PAADSET
+107 PAADPET
-114 TQESETVEAPDIP
+114 TEESETVEAPDIP

-133 EAAEEP
+133 EAP
-139 EIPAVELEIPEEET
+139 EAPEMPAVELEIPEEET
-153 EQMESTEPDILPE
+153 EQTELTEPDIPA
-166 KMQPEEPDILPEEM
+166 EEM
-180 QPEESDMPA
+180 QTKESDMPA
-189 VELEMPEETPEEP
+189 AELEI
-202 GVSEMPEEE
+202 PEEE
-211 TEQTEPAEP
+211 TEQTEPAEQ
-220 EIPVDEMQSEEPE
+220 ETPVDEMQSEEPE

-254 PEEESVQKE
+254 PEKESVHKE

-304 EMDMPEVQ
+304 QLDMPEVQ

-481 VGVWLL
+481 VGAWLL

-606 AITDEAEYTRRLLEI
+606 AITDEAEYTRRLQEI
-621 VAAVK
+621 TAAVK

>member
-20 PPQEAGLEKVK
+20 SSQEAGVEQAK
-31 ESARKAEL
+31 ENARKAEL

-55 DETGIPSKTDPKE
+55 DETGIPAKADPKE

-74 NLYEEFGNEIIPE
+74 NLYEEFGNEVIPE
-87 KEPEPESMA
+87 EAPQPEPEPEEKMKREEQ
-96 VEPEA
+96 EPEEPVQSLVDPEKVE
-101 AEEPEM
+101 EEPEQ
-107 PAADSET
+107 S
-114 TQESETVEAPDIP
+114 
-127 LEEVQP
+127 EEVQP
-133 EAAEEP
+133 EGFDE
-139 EIPAVELEIPEEET
+139 
-153 EQMESTEPDILPE
+153 
-166 KMQPEEPDILPEEM
+166 PEEPK
-180 QPEESDMPA
+180 
-189 VELEMPEETPEEP
+189 
-202 GVSEMPEEE
+202 MPEEE
-211 TEQTEPAEP
+211 
-220 EIPVDEMQSEEPE
+220 
-233 TTEDQEP
+233 QEP

-254 PEEESVQKE
+254 PDEEVEQEKQDTTEVPQ
-263 AEMPEETKE
+263 ETKE
-272 PEVSKEPVAV
+272 PEPEVSREPVAV
-282 EDIFQDALSAVG
+282 DDIFQDALSAVG

-304 EMDMPEVQ
+304 KLNMS
-312 SEGQDP
+312 SETQNENQDS
-318 QLDDIL
+318 QFDDIL

-330 QNASDEEES
+330 QNESGVEEEP
-339 GAAEEGVQ
+339 AEEGVQ

-360 KPGLWKRLFGNV
+360 KTSLWKRLFGNV
-372 VTDETAALEQK
+372 ITDETAALEEK
-383 EREAEEEAFLQKQA
+383 EREEEEEAFLKKQA

-410 EEKEKKNQE
+410 EEKEKKNQKD
-419 EKERKKQI
+419 KERKQQI
-427 KAEKDAQ
+427 KAEKEAQ

-443 RLKEERA
+443 RLKEEQA
-450 AMAEQEVVGK
+450 AMAETEVVGK

-474 TIGVLIF
+474 TFGVLIM

-487 PRRANIKEAQ
+487 PRRANIKEAA
-497 NEYANEKYIEAYQ
+497 NEYANGKYIDAYQ

-531 SKLERQIQSYKT
+531 SKLERQIQSYQT
-543 NVSMKQKLEALHALL
+543 NVSMDKKLEALHALL

-573 LKIQNEFLQMKTQII
+573 LKIQKEFLQMKTQII

-593 DYNLDEAQ
+593 DYSLDEAQ

-606 AITDEAEYTRRLLEI
+606 AITDEAEYTHRLQDI
-621 VAAVK
+621 VTAAK

>member
-20 PPQEAGLEKVK
+20 SSQEAGVEQVK
-31 ESARKAEL
+31 ENAGKAEL

-55 DETGIPSKTDPKE
+55 DETGIPAKADPKE

-74 NLYEEFGNEIIPE
+74 NLYEEFGNEVIPE
-87 KEPEPESMA
+87 EAPQPEPEPEEEMKLEEQ
-96 VEPEA
+96 EPEEPVQSLVDPEKV
-101 AEEPEM
+101 EEPEQ
-107 PAADSET
+107 S
-114 TQESETVEAPDIP
+114 
-127 LEEVQP
+127 EEVQP
-133 EAAEEP
+133 EGFDE
-139 EIPAVELEIPEEET
+139 
-153 EQMESTEPDILPE
+153 
-166 KMQPEEPDILPEEM
+166 PEEPK
-180 QPEESDMPA
+180 
-189 VELEMPEETPEEP
+189 
-202 GVSEMPEEE
+202 MPEEE
-211 TEQTEPAEP
+211 
-220 EIPVDEMQSEEPE
+220 
-233 TTEDQEP
+233 QEP

-254 PEEESVQKE
+254 PDEEVEQEKQDTTEV
-263 AEMPEETKE
+263 PEEMKEPE

-282 EDIFQDALSAVG
+282 DDIFQDALSAVG

-304 EMDMPEVQ
+304 KLNMS
-312 SEGQDP
+312 SETQNENQGSQF
-318 QLDDIL
+318 DDIL

-330 QNASDEEES
+330 QNASGVEEEP
-339 GAAEEGVQ
+339 AEEGVQ

-360 KPGLWKRLFGNV
+360 KTSLWKRLFGNV
-372 VTDETAALEQK
+372 ITDETAALEEK
-383 EREAEEEAFLQKQA
+383 EREEEEEAFLKKQA

-419 EKERKKQI
+419 DKERKQQI
-427 KAEKDAQ
+427 KAEKEAQ

-443 RLKEERA
+443 RLKEEQA
-450 AMAEQEVVGK
+450 AMAEAEVVGK

-474 TIGVLIF
+474 TIGVLIM

-487 PRRANIKEAQ
+487 PRRANIKEAA
-497 NEYANEKYIEAYQ
+497 NEYANEKYIDAYQ

-531 SKLERQIQSYKT
+531 SKLERQIQSYQT
-543 NVSMKQKLEALHALL
+543 NVSMDKKLEALHALL

-573 LKIQNEFLQMKTQII
+573 LKIQKEFLQMKTQII

-593 DYNLDEAQ
+593 DYSLDEAQ

-606 AITDEAEYTRRLLEI
+606 AITDEAEYTHRLQDI
-621 VAAVK
+621 VTAAK

>member
-20 PPQEAGLEKVK
+20 SSQEAGVEQVK
-31 ESARKAEL
+31 ENARKAEL

-55 DETGIPSKTDPKE
+55 DETGIPAKADPKE

-74 NLYEEFGNEIIPE
+74 NLYEEFGNEVIPE
-87 KEPEPESMA
+87 EAPQPEPEPEE
-96 VEPEA
+96 VETEPEVPEEEA
-101 AEEPEM
+101 RPEEPEM
-107 PAADSET
+107 PAVD
-114 TQESETVEAPDIP
+114 
-127 LEEVQP
+127 
-133 EAAEEP
+133 
-139 EIPAVELEIPEEET
+139 
-153 EQMESTEPDILPE
+153 
-166 KMQPEEPDILPEEM
+166 
-180 QPEESDMPA
+180 
-189 VELEMPEETPEEP
+189 LEMPEEPEQPEEESQTESLEEPVMPEEP
-202 GVSEMPEEE
+202 FVPEESEMPTDDAEMPEE
-211 TEQTEPAEP
+211 TE
-220 EIPVDEMQSEEPE
+220 E
-233 TTEDQEP
+233 TTNMEEEQEP

-254 PEEESVQKE
+254 PDEEVEQEKQDTTEVPQEKKE
-263 AEMPEETKE
+263 PE
-272 PEVSKEPVAV
+272 PEVSREPVAV
-282 EDIFQDALSAVG
+282 DDIFQDALSAVG

-304 EMDMPEVQ
+304 KLNMS
-312 SEGQDP
+312 SETQNENQGSQF
-318 QLDDIL
+318 DDIL

-330 QNASDEEES
+330 QNESGVEEEP
-339 GAAEEGVQ
+339 AEEGVQ

-360 KPGLWKRLFGNV
+360 KTSLWKRLFGNV
-372 VTDETAALEQK
+372 ITDETAALEEK
-383 EREAEEEAFLQKQA
+383 EREEEEEAFLKKQA

-419 EKERKKQI
+419 DKERKQQI
-427 KAEKDAQ
+427 KAEKEAQ

-443 RLKEERA
+443 RLKEEQA
-450 AMAEQEVVGK
+450 AMAETEVVGK

-474 TIGVLIF
+474 TIGVLIM

-487 PRRANIKEAQ
+487 PRRANIKEAA
-497 NEYANEKYIEAYQ
+497 NEYANEKYIDAYQ

-531 SKLERQIQSYKT
+531 SKLERQIQSYQT
-543 NVSMKQKLEALHALL
+543 NISMDKKLEALHALL

-573 LKIQNEFLQMKTQII
+573 LKIQKEFLQMKTQII

-593 DYNLDEAQ
+593 DYSLDETQ

-606 AITDEAEYTRRLLEI
+606 AITDEAEYTHRLQDI
-621 VAAVK
+621 VTAAK

>member
-20 PPQEAGLEKVK
+20 SSQEAGVEQAK
-31 ESARKAEL
+31 ENARKAEL

-55 DETGIPSKTDPKE
+55 DETGIPAKADPKE

-74 NLYEEFGNEIIPE
+74 NLYEEFGNEVIPE
-87 KEPEPESMA
+87 EAPQPEPEPEEEMKREEQ
-96 VEPEA
+96 EPEEPVQSLVDPEKVE
-101 AEEPEM
+101 EEPEQ
-107 PAADSET
+107 S
-114 TQESETVEAPDIP
+114 
-127 LEEVQP
+127 EEVQP
-133 EAAEEP
+133 EGFDE
-139 EIPAVELEIPEEET
+139 
-153 EQMESTEPDILPE
+153 
-166 KMQPEEPDILPEEM
+166 PEEPK
-180 QPEESDMPA
+180 
-189 VELEMPEETPEEP
+189 
-202 GVSEMPEEE
+202 MPEEE
-211 TEQTEPAEP
+211 
-220 EIPVDEMQSEEPE
+220 
-233 TTEDQEP
+233 QEP

-254 PEEESVQKE
+254 PDEEVEKE
-263 AEMPEETKE
+263 KQDTTEVPQETKE
-272 PEVSKEPVAV
+272 PEPEVSREPVAV
-282 EDIFQDALSAVG
+282 DDIFQDALSAVG

-304 EMDMPEVQ
+304 KLNMS
-312 SEGQDP
+312 SETQNENQDS
-318 QLDDIL
+318 QFDDIL

-330 QNASDEEES
+330 QNESGVEEEP
-339 GAAEEGVQ
+339 AEEGVQ

-360 KPGLWKRLFGNV
+360 KTSLWKRLFGNV
-372 VTDETAALEQK
+372 ITDETAALEEK
-383 EREAEEEAFLQKQA
+383 EREEEEEAFLKKQA

-410 EEKEKKNQE
+410 EEKEKKNQKD
-419 EKERKKQI
+419 KERKQQI
-427 KAEKDAQ
+427 KAEKEAQ

-443 RLKEERA
+443 RLKEEQA
-450 AMAEQEVVGK
+450 AMAETEVVGK

-474 TIGVLIF
+474 TIGVLIM

-487 PRRANIKEAQ
+487 PRRANIKEAE
-497 NEYANEKYIEAYQ
+497 NEYANEKYIDAYQ

-531 SKLERQIQSYKT
+531 SKLERQIQSYQT
-543 NVSMKQKLEALHALL
+543 NVSMDKKLEALHALL

-573 LKIQNEFLQMKTQII
+573 LKIQKEFLQMKTQII

-593 DYNLDEAQ
+593 DYSLDEAQ

-606 AITDEAEYTRRLLEI
+606 AITDEAEYTHRLQDI
-621 VAAVK
+621 VTAAK